1 MVERINLN
9 SVNKLTTSDLQNEAR
24 KLVKDEMA
32 KLKGKE
38 LSTKEN
44 EAALK
49 VADAI
54 SRMVLLGEA

>member
-9 SVNKLTTSDLQNEAR
+9 PVNKLTTSDLQNEAR
-24 KLVKDEMA
+24 KLVKEEMA